1 VLTVRQVNIDTP
13 GQPGHTSP
21 HHTYLTSREV
31 IARFRWGRT
40 FGYQMLA
47 STGFPRTIG
56 GRYRL
61 DTLIAWEDRVLSGE
75 LTGRPDPR
83 DDQADAAP
91 RQITEP
97 DEVGAAA
104 DGDVL
109 IAAPT
114 RRRTRGLGRA
124 A

>member
-1 VLTVRQVNIDTP
+1 VLTVRQVNNDTP

-21 HHTYLTSREV
+21 RHIFLTSTEV

-40 FGYQMLA
+40 YGYQMLA

-56 GRYRL
+56 NRYRL
-61 DTLIAWEDRVLSGE
+61 DTLIAWEDRVLDGE
-75 LTGRPDPR
+75 LTGRPDP
-83 DDQADAAP
+83 QGNHADAP
-91 RQITEP
+91 RERTEP
-97 DEVGAAA
+97 DPLDAAA
-104 DGDVL
+104 DAL

-114 RRRTRGLGRA
+114 RRRTRGLRRA